1 MSPRVESC
9 LSSTIRRYLDL
20 KQALGRRF
28 AVERRVRES
37 LDSFMAEANAID
49 LTPAEFDRWCN
60 TQSHV
65 SSGVRRARMRIVRNM
80 CLYRQRF
87 VPGCFVPDEHLFPA
101 PHQAVQPYIFS
112 ETDIARLLEA
122 AANLPSSRRYVLRPL
137 VLRLAIVLL
146 YTTGL
151 RRGELMRLT
160 LADYDQH
167 DQTLF
172 VRDTKFHKSRYLPLS
187 ADANA
192 EVQAYLEARRKHR
205 LPMRFDSPLLWS
217 GRALER
223 AFSASALSS
232 GMRELCRSAEVRK
245 ANGQLPRVHDAR
257 HTIACRALMR
267 WYQAGMDVQA
277 KLPMLAT
284 YMGHV
289 SIAST
294 QYYLPFIPELAAEAS
309 QRFCS
314 RYGSLVQPR
323 QEGVAS

>member
-1 MSPRVESC
+1 MNPSVESG

-20 KQALGRRF
+20 KQSLGRRF
-28 AVERRVRES
+28 TVERRVLES
-37 LDSFMAEANAID
+37 LDSFIAQARVTD
-49 LTPAEFDRWCN
+49 LTPATFERWCN

-87 VPGCFVPDEHLFPA
+87 VPDCFVPDEHFFPT

-122 AANLPSSRRYVLRPL
+122 AARLPRSPRYLLRPL

-146 YTTGL
+146 FTTGL

-192 EVQAYLEARRKHR
+192 EIQAYLGARRKHR
-205 LPMRFDSPLLWS
+205 LPMRLDSPLLWS
-217 GRALER
+217 GRASER
-223 AFSASALSS
+223 AFSASALGA
-232 GMRELCRSAEVRK
+232 GMRELCRSAGVCK
-245 ANGQLPRVHDAR
+245 ANGQLPRRSTTYRSFRSLPRRLASASVAGTAR
-257 HTIACRALMR
+257 SCDLDLRGRHHE
-267 WYQAGMDVQA
+267 D
-277 KLPMLAT
+277 
-284 YMGHV
+284 
-289 SIAST
+289 
-294 QYYLPFIPELAAEAS
+294 
-309 QRFCS
+309 
-314 RYGSLVQPR
+314 GSLPQR
-323 QEGVAS
+323 ARTRGAWLLR